1 MTNRILFA
9 RKCSATGEGM
19 NEGWVAND
27 CDYYFKYKEDALAHA
42 KEMGYADLY
51 DAHQNGELY
60 FTEWGDQEDYE
71 WELVNG
77 ELVEL

>member
-1 MTNRILFA
+1 MTKRILFA

-19 NEGWVAND
+19 NSGWVAND
-27 CDYYFKYKEDALAHA
+27 CDYYFKYEEDALAHA
-42 KEMGYADLY
+42 KEMGYADLGEAY
-51 DAHQNGELY
+51 EDDAMY
-60 FTEWGDQEDYE
+60 YTEWEDKEDYE